1 MRNIGLLLSYDGT
14 CYAGWQKQNNAMTVQ
29 EAMETAITEITGSY
43 SFLEGCGRTDAGV
56 HALCYLATFKTES
69 AIPAER
75 FPFAL
80 NTKLPPD
87 IRVFSAFDA
96 DADFHGRFSVQ
107 KKTYRY
113 EIYNTRHENPFWRQY
128 AWHFPYVL
136 DVQKMHAEAQKFVGA
151 HDFLGFMASGG
162 QVKTTVREIY
172 ETNVFEEN
180 GKIVFEVTGNGF
192 LYNMVRIMAGTLCYI
207 GAGKITED
215 LAEIIKSKDRSRAG
229 ITAPPQGL
237 YMKKVYFGEAYV
249 ENETES

>member
-14 CYAGWQKQNNAMTVQ
+14 NYAGWQKQNNAMTIQ
-29 EAMETAITEITGSY
+29 EVLEKAIEEITGKY
-43 SFLEGCGRTDAGV
+43 SFAEGCGRTDAGV
-56 HALCYLATFKTES
+56 HALSYLATFKTES
-69 AIPAER
+69 TIPAER

-87 IRVFSAFDA
+87 VRVFSAFDA
-96 DADFHGRFSVQ
+96 KDDFHGRFSVQ

-113 EIYNTRHENPFWRQY
+113 EIYTSRHENPFLRQY

-136 DVQKMHAEAQKFVGA
+136 DVEKMNSQAQKFVGE

-172 ETNVFEEN
+172 EAKVFEEQ

-207 GAGKITED
+207 GAGKIFED
-215 LAEIIKSKDRSRAG
+215 LSDIIKSRDRNRAG

-237 YMKKVYFGEAYV
+237 YMKKVYFGE
-249 ENETES
+249 